1 MNKKVRLFW
10 IAGFFFT
17 CIAGT
22 ALHFVYEWSGKN
34 ILTGLF
40 APVNESTWEHL
51 KLLFFPAA
59 VWTVLGN
66 TLGKEFFYKILPG
79 CTKGICAG
87 MLSIVVVFYTYTG
100 IWGTNLL
107 ALDILTFWLGVFI
120 TFFMAYRYYGRAEEG
135 GSKAKFAAAAAVLI
149 GIMLLFFG
157 FTYRAPGIGLF
168 RAP

>member
-1 MNKKVRLFW
+1 MNKKIKFFW

-17 CIAGT
+17 CILGT
-22 ALHFVYEWSGKN
+22 TLHFVYKWSGKN
-34 ILTGLF
+34 ALVGLF
-40 APVNESTWEHL
+40 APVSESTWEHL

-66 TLGKEFFYKILPG
+66 VPGREFFCKILPG
-79 CTKGICAG
+79 CAKGICIG
-87 MLSIVVVFYTYTG
+87 MLSVVIVFYTYTG

-107 ALDILTFWLGVFI
+107 ALDIITFGLGVFV
-120 TFFMAYRYYGRAEEG
+120 TFWTADRQYRKREKC
-135 GSKAKFAAAAAVLI
+135 SKASARAAAAVLI